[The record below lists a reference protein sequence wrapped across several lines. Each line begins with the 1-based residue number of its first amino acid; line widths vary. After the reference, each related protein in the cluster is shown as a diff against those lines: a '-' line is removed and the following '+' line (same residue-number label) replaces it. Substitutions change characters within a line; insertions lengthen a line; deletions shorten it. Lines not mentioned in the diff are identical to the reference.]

1 VKGTDSLQISY
12 TYSKST
18 LDGVTFYSTYSGTIE
33 RRTTTVSRD
42 RYAAQSEYRGV
53 HVAAVQVPAERRLPR
68 HQRRAAARIGRRRS
82 GRRPEHVGDRPAG
95 LPQFIGRGNVESQVA
110 IINAFRTA
118 RGLSAIDAGLLTID
132 PVIDLDLRL
141 TKVIQ
146 LADRRRFEIF
156 LEVYNLTNHTTL
168 YAGNSTLVSSSFGIR
183 TSALDARQTQ
193 WGARFVF

>member
-1 VKGTDSLQISY
+1 MD
-12 TYSKST
+12 
-18 LDGVTFYSTYSGTIE
+18 LDGDLNTS
-33 RRTTTVSRD
+33 
-42 RYAAQSEYRGV
+42 
-53 HVAAVQVPAERRLPR
+53 
-68 HQRRAAARIGRRRS
+68 
-82 GRRPEHVGDRPAG
+82 GDRPAG
-95 LPQFIGRGNVESQVA
+95 LPQFLGRGNVESQVA

-156 LEVYNLTNHTTL
+156 LEAYNLTNHTTL